1 MPKRCAAKGRMRGRS
16 PGPTRDRLMSTTTA
30 PSTGKRP
37 ILDTHEAQAA
47 RVADY
52 LEANPGGR
60 TVKEIDAACDLGCTT
75 KVLSAMRKEMG
86 YRLGLGW
93 KPVHCAAGT
102 LQRWV
107 RTYSLISRPTGAQLD
122 LFKAA

>member
-1 MPKRCAAKGRMRGRS
+1 MNA
-16 PGPTRDRLMSTTTA
+16 TTTTSA
-30 PSTGKRP
+30 SAAP
-37 ILDTHEAQAA
+37 ILDTHEAQAT

-60 TVKEIDAACDLGCTT
+60 TAKEIDGVCDLGCPS

-102 LQRWV
+102 LQRRV

-122 LFKAA
+122 LFKAT